1 MALDYI
7 KKFPKEK
14 KEKKPEPY
22 KFTPKE
28 EKEIQEYY
36 DKTYGGRYT
45 GD

>member
-14 KEKKPEPY
+14 EKKEIV
-22 KFTPKE
+22 KRTPKE
-28 EKEIQEYY
+28 EKEIQDYY